1 LKFRVILVFLIAIT
15 LLLSSGCSDG
25 TEKPDPGA
33 GVDEEVLLPEDASG
47 DEAPEEDEDGDLP
60 GFLTVVYS
68 KTGDL
73 WVAIG
78 YNAPR
83 QITSG
88 HFDRYPLLSPDG
100 SKIIFQREVES
111 DLAELYRYELW
122 VINADGTGERRLVS
136 AADLPGQMGYAM
148 GEEEEIMLDRL
159 PQQLSWLSDSRKI
172 AFNTLLEAGYG
183 VISFYD
189 LWIVDTETGS
199 VTRLLEDGDGGSFA
213 YSPDGLNIIVSNP
226 NSVSIVDADGSNR
239 RQLVSYPFVNTASEY
254 AYNPQP
260 VWAPDG
266 SYGLVAISSEEPFF
280 ADPYSTLWRL
290 PLSGEATILST
301 LPGMN
306 VFSTMTDQPWNAART
321 VLAYTDNDYSLHL
334 ATLAGESLQIY
345 DIADQFYGWST
356 DDHYWLFGLSGEI
369 LLAGTDLEPTLLELP
384 EGDHTGWFE
393 VKWVSGTDYVVL
405 SGTYYEGMILWTG
418 QAGGSLREIDTGVN
432 SFDALWIE

>member
-1 LKFRVILVFLIAIT
+1 
-15 LLLSSGCSDG
+15 
-25 TEKPDPGA
+25 
-33 GVDEEVLLPEDASG
+33 
-47 DEAPEEDEDGDLP
+47 
-60 GFLTVVYS
+60 
-68 KTGDL
+68 
-73 WVAIG
+73 
-78 YNAPR
+78 
-83 QITSG
+83 
-88 HFDRYPLLSPDG
+88 
-100 SKIIFQREVES
+100 
-111 DLAELYRYELW
+111 
-122 VINADGTGERRLVS
+122 
-136 AADLPGQMGYAM
+136 
-148 GEEEEIMLDRL
+148 
-159 PQQLSWLSDSRKI
+159 
-172 AFNTLLEAGYG
+172 
-183 VISFYD
+183 
-189 LWIVDTETGS
+189 
-199 VTRLLEDGDGGSFA
+199 
-213 YSPDGLNIIVSNP
+213 
-226 NSVSIVDADGSNR
+226 
-239 RQLVSYPFVNTASEY
+239 
-254 AYNPQP
+254 